1 MQMGELRD
9 IVKRRHAMRKGLEA
23 SNQYDLPGES
33 FRDEAG
39 HAPRLVGLLIAETA
53 VLMLWLMAVW
63 AVGGLG

>member
-9 IVKRRHAMRKGLEA
+9 IVKRRHAMRQGLEA
-23 SNQYDLPGES
+23 SNQYDLPEES
-33 FRDEAG
+33 FRDEASR
-39 HAPRLVGLLIAETA
+39 ASRLVGLLIAEAA